1 MRRHRR
7 FFAAVL
13 CLLVAAGACKRAPKP
28 RERGELT
35 EAERAVVAA
44 FTSGTISRESP
55 IRVAFHEA
63 VARPEQV
70 GAPIEAS
77 PFRFEPRIKGT
88 TVWAAPDRIEFR
100 PAERLPDGQTYA
112 VSLDLGPLFPA
123 GQAPL
128 ARFDFV
134 FSTMRQS
141 FDVAVDGLQS
151 ADATEVKRQAL
162 TGRLV
167 TADVE
172 DAPGVE
178 KVLHA
183 SHGGRDL
190 PVSWAHET
198 NRRVHAFTV
207 AGIERAEQA
216 TALRLAWD
224 GGPIGVDRKDAREIA
239 VPGLDTFGVD
249 QARAVATP
257 EPHVELRFTDPLK
270 PGQNLKGLVRVGDRD
285 DLRFVI
291 DGSRLEVYGT
301 KGWRGEQTVRVEV
314 GIRNVLGYRMKE
326 ARELAVQ
333 FGLLKPAVRFAGKGV
348 ILPTSAGFTV
358 PVEAVNLRAVT
369 VEAMLIP
376 SSNMPQFL
384 QVNSLDGEQELQRV
398 GRVVW
403 KKTLSLDLTPDKENR
418 WLPVGLDVQPL
429 LARSPGGMYRLT
441 LSFRRPHVA
450 WPCEAQPAP
459 AETEA
464 VAGSRDEEQEQSYW
478 DSWAENEE
486 GDWRQ
491 RYENRDNP
499 CHPAYYQRF
508 YDHDIRAAR
517 NVLVSDLG
525 LMAKAG
531 EDDDVTVFVTDLRTT
546 DPIGGAEVALLDYQQ
561 QTLATGRTDRDGIA
575 RVAVERP
582 AFLATV
588 RHGGQTGYLRLDGG
602 SALPIAH
609 FDVAGTR
616 APKGLKGF
624 LYGERGIWRPGD
636 VLHLTFILHDP
647 AKRLAADH
655 PVRFDLLDPRG
666 QLVRTVTRTRSTDGF
681 YAFDVATAPDAPTGN
696 YTGRVTVGGA
706 TFDKTL
712 KVETVMP
719 NRLKIAMDFGTDQLR
734 AKGRIS
740 GVLTSA
746 WLHGA
751 PARSLKADVELAL
764 SPAHTS
770 FKRFDEYVFDDPT
783 RKYETERQQ
792 IFEGTLDETG
802 KARVEATVEA
812 ETVAPGKLRAD
823 LTTRV
828 FEPGG
833 AFSTDRFTIPYSP
846 FERYVGIRTPKG
858 DKTRGML
865 LTDTKHR
872 LDVALVDPDGGPGGD
887 GEVEVKLYKVDWRW
901 WWERGEEDLA
911 AWAEASVRTPLASGT
926 VKVTNGA
933 GAWEFEIKYPDWG
946 RYLITA
952 ADKAG
957 GHRTGKVVYIDWPGW
972 AGRSQKEAGGGA
984 TVLAFAADKPEYAPG
999 ETVTLAIPTP
1009 QKGRGLVSL
1018 ESGSRVLHAEWIEA
1032 KGQETRYTFT
1042 ATPEMAPNVYAHVTL
1057 LQPHAQTANDLP
1069 IRLYGVAPVKVVD
1082 PRTRLQPVLDV
1093 PEVMPPLATSTI
1105 TVREATGRPM
1115 AYTVAVV
1122 DEGLLGLTRFQTPNP
1137 WDHFYAR
1144 EALAVRTWDLYDE
1157 IVGAYG
1163 AAMERMLAIGGDE
1176 AGVSAQGRRANRFPP
1191 MVRFLGPFRLAAK
1204 ATGTHKVD
1212 IPQYVGAVRVMVV
1225 AGRDGAFGA
1234 AEKSVFVRRP
1244 LMLLAT
1250 LPRVLGPEEDVA
1262 LPVSV
1267 FALEP
1272 TVKDVAVA
1280 VTTSGPLEVA
1290 AEGRKTLTFKAVGDE
1305 TVDFRLRTKPGL
1317 GVATVAVTAASGTER
1332 ASQRIEIDV
1341 RSSTARV
1348 VDVLGGTVKPGETW
1362 TPDIAL
1368 PGLAGT
1374 NEATLE
1380 VSRVPPLDL
1389 GRRLEYL
1396 VAYPHGCIEQT
1407 VSAAFPQLYLGKLL
1421 ELSAEKQARVQSNVK
1436 AALERLRRFQATDG
1450 GFGYWPGDDDSADWA
1465 TNYAGHFAVGAQKAG
1480 YLPPQG
1486 LLDQWTAFQRR
1497 RARAWVPGEGQAP
1510 GASAG
1515 ASELTQAYR
1524 LYTLALA
1531 GAPEL
1536 PAMNQLRE
1544 RGSLPVAAK
1553 WRLAAAYQLAGQP
1566 EAARALATRG
1576 PVTIAPYR
1584 ELAGTYGSDLR
1595 DRAMVLEAVVLLDL
1609 PEHVGPLARGLSEAL
1624 SRNQW
1629 LSTQETAY
1637 ALLALAKA
1645 VSDPKGEAKTA
1656 FSFEWAGVGTT
1667 AVTSASPIVER
1678 RLEVGKAS
1686 PRLLVRNTGTATLYP
1701 RLVLS
1706 GLPPVGRET
1715 TASNGLSLDVRY
1727 LTPDDKPLD
1736 PSRLAQGTD
1745 FKAVVRVTNT
1755 GVRGDYREVA
1765 LSHVVASGW
1774 EIRNDRLDPSR
1785 ARATSPFEY
1794 QDVRD
1799 DRVYTYF
1806 GLRAGETKSVEV
1818 GLNAGYLGRF
1828 YLPMVTVEA
1837 MYDATINARAKG
1849 QWVEVVAPGQ

>member
-1 MRRHRR
+1 MRRHWRSL
-7 FFAAVL
+7 AAVL
-13 CLLVAAGACKRAPKP
+13 CLLAVAAMCTRAKKP
-28 RERGELT
+28 RERGELS
-35 EAERAVVAA
+35 EVEKAVVAA

-70 GAPIEAS
+70 GVSLDAS
-77 PFRFEPRIKGT
+77 PFRFEPRILGT

-112 VSLDLGPLFPA
+112 ASLDLGPLFPA
-123 GQAPL
+123 GKSPI

-141 FDVAVDGLQS
+141 FDIAVEGLQS
-151 ADATEVKRQAL
+151 ADATDVKRQAL

-178 KVLHA
+178 KVLRA
-183 SHGGRDL
+183 SHDGRDL
-190 PVSWAHET
+190 PVSWAHGT

-207 AGIERAEQA
+207 AGIERGERAS
-216 TALRLAWD
+216 ALRLSWD
-224 GGPIGVDRKDAREIA
+224 GRPIGVDRKEAREIA
-239 VPGLDTFGVD
+239 VPGLDTFTVD
-249 QARAVATP
+249 QARVVVAP

-270 PGQNLKGLVRVGDRD
+270 AGQNLKGLVRIADRD

-291 DGSRLEVYGT
+291 DGSRLEIYGA
-301 KGWRGEQTVRVEV
+301 KGWRGEQTVRVEAGV
-314 GIRNVLGYRMKE
+314 RNVLGYPMKE
-326 ARELAVQ
+326 ARELTVQ
-333 FGLLKPAVRFAGKGV
+333 FELLKPAVRFAGKGV
-348 ILPTSAGFTV
+348 VLPTSTGFTV
-358 PVEAVNLRAVT
+358 PIEAVNLRAVT

-384 QVNSLDGEQELQRV
+384 QVNPLDGEQELQRV

-403 KKTLSLDLTPDKENR
+403 TKTLSLDLTADRENR

-429 LARSPGGMYRLT
+429 LAKSPGGMYRLT

-450 WPCEAQPAP
+450 WPCDGAAPGTEAEPPAP
-459 AETEA
+459 GA
-464 VAGSRDEEQEQSYW
+464 DEEQEQSYW
-478 DSWAENEE
+478 DSWAENEDS
-486 GDWRQ
+486 DWDQ
-491 RYENRDNP
+491 RFENRDNP

-531 EDDDVTVFVTDLRTT
+531 EDDTVLVFVTDLRTT
-546 DPIGGAEVALLDYQQ
+546 DPVAGAEVTLLDYQQ
-561 QTLATGRTDRDGIA
+561 QALGTARTDREGMA
-575 RVAVERP
+575 RVPVARP

-588 RHGGQTGYLRLDGG
+588 RHGGQTGYLRLDNG
-602 SALPIAH
+602 SALPVAH

-616 APKGLKGF
+616 SPKGLKGF

-636 VLHLTFILHDP
+636 VMHLTFVLHDP
-647 AKRLAADH
+647 AKRIAADH

-666 QLVRTVTRTRSTDGF
+666 QLVRTVTRTRSIDGF

-696 YTGRVTVGGA
+696 YTGRMSVGGA

-734 AKGRIS
+734 AGSRI
-740 GVLTSA
+740 GGILTSA

-764 SPAHTS
+764 SPARTT
-770 FKRFDEYVFDDPT
+770 FKRFEEYVFDDPT
-783 RKYETERQQ
+783 RRYDTERQK
-792 IFEGTLDETG
+792 IFEGSLDETG
-802 KARVEATVEA
+802 KARVDATVSAEA
-812 ETVAPGKLRAD
+812 VAPGKLRAD

-833 AFSTDRFTIPYSP
+833 AFSIDRFSIPYSP
-846 FERYVGIRTPKG
+846 YERYVGLRTPKG
-858 DKTRGML
+858 DRTRGML

-872 LDVALVDPDGGPGGD
+872 LDVALLDPDGGPAGD
-887 GEVEVKLYKVDWRW
+887 GEVELKLYKVDWRW
-901 WWERGEEDLA
+901 WWERGEENLA
-911 AWAEASVRTPLASGT
+911 AWADASVHTPLSSGV
-926 VKVTNGA
+926 VKVANGK
-933 GAWEFEIKYPDWG
+933 GAWEFEIKSPDWG

-952 ADKAG
+952 SDRAG
-957 GHRTGKVVYIDWPGW
+957 GHRAGKVVYIDWPGW
-972 AGRSQKEAGGGA
+972 AGRGQKEAGGGA
-984 TVLAFAADKPEYAPG
+984 SVLAFAPDKPEYAPG

-1018 ESGSRVLHAEWIEA
+1018 ESGSRVLRTEWIEA

-1057 LQPHAQTANDLP
+1057 LQPHAQTVNDLP
-1069 IRLYGVAPVKVVD
+1069 LRLYGVAPVKVVN
-1082 PRTRLQPVLDV
+1082 PQTRLQPVLEV
-1093 PEVMPPLATSTI
+1093 PEVMAPEAASTA

-1122 DEGLLGLTRFQTPNP
+1122 DEGLLGLTRYETPNP

-1144 EALAVRTWDLYDE
+1144 EGLAVRTWDLYDD
-1157 IVGAYG
+1157 VLGAYG

-1176 AGVSAQGRRANRFPP
+1176 AAVSAKGRRANRFPP

-1204 ATGTHKVD
+1204 ATGTHRIE

-1234 AEKSVFVRRP
+1234 AEKSAFVRRP

-1250 LPRVLGPEEDVA
+1250 LPRVLGPGESVA

-1272 TVKDVAVA
+1272 KVKDVALA
-1280 VTTSGPLEVA
+1280 VTTSGPLEAA
-1290 AEGRKTLTFKAVGDE
+1290 AEAQKTVSFAAVGDE
-1305 TVDFRLRTKPGL
+1305 VVDFRLRTKPGL
-1317 GVATVAVTAASGTER
+1317 GIATATVTATSGAEK
-1332 ASQRIEIDV
+1332 ASQRIELDV
-1341 RSSTARV
+1341 RSTTARV
-1348 VDVLGGTVKPGETW
+1348 TDVLGGTVKPGERW
-1362 TPDIAL
+1362 APAIAL

-1374 NEATLE
+1374 NVATLE

-1396 VAYPHGCIEQT
+1396 TSYPHGCVEQT

-1421 ELSAEKQARVQSNVK
+1421 ELSPEKQARVEANVK

-1465 TNYAGHFAVGAQKAG
+1465 TNYAGHFAVEAQKAG
-1480 YLPPQG
+1480 YLPPPG

-1497 RARAWVPGEGQAP
+1497 RARAWMPGEGQAP
-1510 GASAG
+1510 ALQPGRA
-1515 ASELTQAYR
+1515 ELIQAYR
-1524 LYTLALA
+1524 LFTLALA
-1531 GAPEL
+1531 GAAEL

-1544 RGSLPVAAK
+1544 RASLPVTAK

-1576 PVTIAPYR
+1576 PVTIQPYR
-1584 ELAGTYGSDLR
+1584 ELAFTYGSDLR
-1595 DRAMVLEAVVLLDL
+1595 DRAMVLEAVVLMGLA
-1609 PEHVGPLARGLSEAL
+1609 EHVGPLAKGLSESL

-1637 ALLALAKA
+1637 ALLALSKA
-1645 VSDPKGEAKTA
+1645 VSDPRGEAKTA
-1656 FSFEWAGVGTT
+1656 FSFEWMGGAAT
-1667 AVTSASPIVER
+1667 AVTSASPVVER
-1678 RLEVGKAS
+1678 RLEVGKAA
-1686 PRLLVRNTGTATLYP
+1686 PRLVVRNTGTATIYP

-1706 GLPPVGRET
+1706 GLPPAGRET
-1715 TASNGLSLDVRY
+1715 AAANGLALEVQY

-1745 FKAVVRVTNT
+1745 FKAVVKVSNT
-1755 GVRGDYREVA
+1755 GARGDYGHVA
-1765 LSHVVASGW
+1765 LAHVVASGW

-1785 ARATSPFEY
+1785 ARSASAFEH

-1806 GLRAGETKSVEV
+1806 GLKAGETKTVEV
-1818 GLNAGYLGRF
+1818 ALHASYIGRF
-1828 YLPMVTVEA
+1828 YLPMVTAEA
-1837 MYDATINARAKG
+1837 MYDATLNARAKG
-1849 QWVEVVAPGQ
+1849 QWVEVVMPGQ

>member
-7 FFAAVL
+7 VLLAVL
-13 CLLVAAGACKRAPKP
+13 CLLAALGACRRARP

-35 EAERAVVAA
+35 PAEKAVVAA

-63 VARPEQV
+63 IARPDQV
-70 GAPIEAS
+70 GAPIEPS
-77 PFRFEPRIKGT
+77 PFRFEPRIRGT
-88 TVWAAPDRIEFR
+88 AVWATPARVEFR

-112 VSLDLGPLFPA
+112 ASLDLVPLYPEGKTPF
-123 GQAPL
+123 

-141 FDVAVDGLQS
+141 FDVAVEGLQA
-151 ADATEVKRQAL
+151 ADATDVKRQIL
-162 TGRLV
+162 VGRLV

-172 DAPGVE
+172 DPPRVE
-178 KVLHA
+178 KVLRA
-183 SHGGRDL
+183 SHAGREL
-190 PVSWAHET
+190 PISWTHET

-216 TALRLAWD
+216 SALRLSWD
-224 GGPIGVDRKDAREIA
+224 GDPIGVARKEAREVA
-239 VPGLDTFGVD
+239 VPGLDTFTVD
-249 QARAVATP
+249 QARVVAAP

-270 PGQNLKGLVRVGDRD
+270 AGQNLKGLVRIGDRD

-291 DGSRLEVYGT
+291 DGSRVEVYGT
-301 KGWRGEQTVRVEV
+301 KGWRGEQTVRVEAGV
-314 GIRNVLGYRMKE
+314 RNVLGYRMKD
-326 ARELAVQ
+326 ARELSVQ
-333 FGLLKPAVRFAGKGV
+333 FELLKPAVRFAGKGV
-348 ILPTSAGFTV
+348 IVPTSAGFTV

-384 QVNSLDGEQELQRV
+384 QVNALDGERELRRV

-403 KKTLSLDLTPDKENR
+403 TKTVSLDLTADKENR
-418 WLPVGLDVQPL
+418 WLPVGLDVSPL
-429 LARSPGGMYRLT
+429 LAKSPGGMYRLT
-441 LSFRRPHVA
+441 LSFRRPHIA
-450 WPCEAQPAP
+450 WPCEAQAATAERERAP
-459 AETEA
+459 R
-464 VAGSRDEEQEQSYW
+464 SLDEEQEQSYW
-478 DSWAENEE
+478 DNWAENEA
-486 GDWRQ
+486 GDWDQ
-491 RYENRDNP
+491 RFQNRDNP

-531 EDDDVTVFVTDLRTT
+531 EDDAVLVFVTDLRTT
-546 DPIGGAEVALLDYQQ
+546 DPIAGAEVVLLDYQQ
-561 QTLATGRTDRDGIA
+561 QMLATSRTDHDGVA
-575 RVAVERP
+575 RMAVERP

-588 RHGGQTGYLRLDGG
+588 RHGGQTGYLRLDAG
-602 SALPIAH
+602 SALPVAH
-609 FDVAGTR
+609 FDVAGAS

-636 VLHLTFILHDP
+636 LMHLTFILHDP
-647 AKRLAADH
+647 TKRLAADH

-681 YAFDVATAPDAPTGN
+681 YAFEVGTSPDAPTGN
-696 YTGRVTVGGA
+696 YTGRVSVGGA
-706 TFDKTL
+706 TFEKTL

-734 AKGRIS
+734 AGSRIS

-764 SPAHTS
+764 SPARTT
-770 FKRFDEYVFDDPT
+770 FERFGEYVFDDPT
-783 RKYETERQQ
+783 RKYETERQKV
-792 IFEGTLDETG
+792 FEGHLDETG
-802 KARVEATVEA
+802 KARVDAMVEA
-812 ETVAPGKLRAD
+812 EAVAPGKLRAD

-833 AFSTDRFTIPYSP
+833 AFSIDRFSIPYSP
-846 FERYVGIRTPKG
+846 YERYVGIRTPKG
-858 DKTRGML
+858 DRTRGML

-872 LDVALVDPDGGPGGD
+872 LDVALVDPDGGPVGE
-887 GEVEVKLYKVDWRW
+887 GEVDVKLYKVDWRW

-911 AWAEASVRTPLASGT
+911 AWADASVHTPLSSGT

-933 GAWEFEIKYPDWG
+933 GAWEFEIRYPDWG

-972 AGRSQKEAGGGA
+972 AGRGQKEGGAGA
-984 TVLAFAADKPEYAPG
+984 TVLAFAPEKPEYAPG
-999 ETVTLAIPTP
+999 DTVTLAIPTP

-1018 ESGSRVLHAEWIEA
+1018 ESGSRVLRTEWIEA

-1069 IRLYGVAPVKVVD
+1069 IRLYGVAPIKVVN
-1082 PRTRLQPVLDV
+1082 PQTCLAPVLKV
-1093 PEVMPPLATSTI
+1093 PEVMAPEATSTI
-1105 TVREATGRPM
+1105 TVREKTGRPM

-1137 WDHFYAR
+1137 WNHFYAR
-1144 EALAVRTWDLYDE
+1144 EALAVRTWDLYDD
-1157 IVGAYG
+1157 VLGAYG

-1176 AGVSAQGRRANRFPP
+1176 GGAPAQGRRANRFPP
-1191 MVRFLGPFRLAAK
+1191 MVRFLGPFRLAAR
-1204 ATGTHKVD
+1204 ATATHRVE

-1234 AEKSVFVRRP
+1234 TEKAAFVRRP

-1250 LPRVLGPEEDVA
+1250 LPRVLGPEESVS

-1272 TVKDVAVA
+1272 QVKDVALSI
-1280 VTTSGPLEVA
+1280 TTSGPLEVA
-1290 AEGRKTLTFKAVGDE
+1290 AKGNKTLSFKAVGDE
-1305 TVDFRLRTKPGL
+1305 VVDFRLRTKPGL
-1317 GVATVAVTAASGTER
+1317 GVATASVTAKAGTEK
-1332 ASQRIEIDV
+1332 ASQKIELDV

-1348 VDVLGGTVKPGETW
+1348 TDVVGGTVKPGETW
-1362 TPDIAL
+1362 MPEIAL
-1368 PGLAGT
+1368 PGVTGT
-1374 NEATLE
+1374 NQATLE
-1380 VSRVPPLDL
+1380 VSRVPPIDL

-1396 VAYPHGCIEQT
+1396 IGYPHGCVEQT

-1421 ELSAEKQARVQSNVK
+1421 ELSPEKEARVQANVK
-1436 AALERLRRFQATDG
+1436 AALERLRRFQTTDG
-1450 GFGYWPGDDDSADWA
+1450 GLGYWPGDDDPADWA
-1465 TNYAGHFAVGAQKAG
+1465 TNYAGHFAIEAQKAG
-1480 YLPPQG
+1480 YLPPPG

-1497 RARAWVPGEGQAP
+1497 RARAWVPGQARSPALRSGQA
-1510 GASAG
+1510 
-1515 ASELTQAYR
+1515 ELTQAYR
-1524 LYTLALA
+1524 LFTLALA
-1531 GAPEL
+1531 GAAEL

-1544 RGSLPVAAK
+1544 RPSLPVAAK

-1595 DRAMVLEAVVLLDL
+1595 DRAMVLEAAVLLDL
-1609 PEHVGPLARGLSEAL
+1609 AEHVGPLVRSLSASL
-1624 SRNQW
+1624 SNSAW

-1637 ALLALAKA
+1637 ALLALARA
-1645 VSDPKGEAKTA
+1645 SGDARGEAKTA
-1656 FSFEWAGVGTT
+1656 FSFEWAGGGGTT
-1667 AVTSASPIVER
+1667 VTSASPIVER
-1678 RLEVGKAS
+1678 RLEVGKVAT
-1686 PRLLVRNTGTATLYP
+1686 PRLVLRNTGAATLYP
-1701 RLVLS
+1701 RLILS

-1715 TASNGLSLDVRY
+1715 AASNGLSLDVQY
-1727 LTPDDKPLD
+1727 LLPDGSPLD
-1736 PSRLAQGTD
+1736 PTRLAQGTD
-1745 FKAVVRVTNT
+1745 FRAVVKVTNT
-1755 GVRGDYREVA
+1755 GARGDYREVA

-1785 ARATSPFEY
+1785 QRATAAFEY

-1806 GLRAGETKSVEV
+1806 DLKAGETKMVEV
-1818 GLNAGYLGRF
+1818 ALNASYLGRF

-1837 MYDATINARAKG
+1837 MYDATLNARAKG